1 MFVRNLNECKVI
13 TAIDGTILREL
24 LNPLRDGTDLKL
36 GYSIAHASIP
46 VGEASF
52 PHRLTK
58 ASEVYYFLQG
68 AGVMH
73 IDGET
78 HKVQSGSL
86 VYVPS
91 NATQHVENTGEED
104 ITFLCIVDPYWRP
117 EDEELV
123 EDENG

>member
-1 MFVRNLNECKVI
+1 MLVRSLNDCNVI

-36 GYSIAHASIP
+36 QYSIAHASIP
-46 VGEASF
+46 GGKASF

-58 ASEVYYFLQG
+58 ASEVYYFLEG
-68 AGVMH
+68 SGVMH

-78 HKVQSGSL
+78 HEIHSGSL
-86 VYVPS
+86 VYVPP

-104 ITFLCIVDPYWRP
+104 LTFLCIVEPYWRP

-123 EDENG
+123 EN